1 MSSRRFRLPAL
12 VVSLGLL
19 TVAFA
24 VPGAASALT
33 ATTTS
38 ITASPSPAT
47 AGQSVTL
54 TATTTAPGIVSF
66 SYNGQVVGTAPTA
79 GAAATA
85 TGFNS
90 WSYTGNSVASRMAVD
105 NNGNILVATWNP
117 DDCGS
122 YRCQTKQL
130 TSGGINY
137 SPYESWNGPYV
148 MVSGLAGGSDGKIY
162 QAVYNGNAQNTVR
175 VSPSFSAASTTF
187 VSSASICDTCSAGQG
202 YITGMTIDANN
213 NLYITNGREGKILK
227 VTPAGV
233 VTTYASGLGSPIAGP
248 AFNNTTGVL
257 YYIDG
262 NKDIKQIPAGGGTP
276 TLLTAASCSLDTN
289 PASPWYGNGAQ
300 LAIDS
305 AGFIYGAQCGGV
317 TPTST
322 PNASPITQVNPTSGV
337 MREYMSWST
346 CMNGSLPNWAAGCG
360 GSTALAFIGDKMY
373 TAGASMDRSNV
384 MGMNTSG
391 YVATLTYTPT
401 IPGSFATGASLAP
414 TDSATYA
421 GSTGNGTLVVGPA
434 APSAPDLA
442 AASDLGTSSTD
453 DITSDNT
460 PLIEVPGTYATGDTI
475 TVTATKSG
483 SANVT
488 CSYVIPAT
496 GCSLGTLANGTWS
509 ITATDT
515 HPTGGTSVASSA
527 LSITVD
533 ATAPSAPSGVDLATS
548 SDSGSSSTDNATS
561 DTTPTMSASGG
572 STGDTMTLTATNGTT
587 TISCSYVLP
596 ASSCTMPTMT
606 DGTWSVTATLTD
618 PAGNTSTASSAL
630 SMTIDSTG
638 PAGLTP
644 DLLAGSDLGSS
655 PTDNVTSDNTP
666 TITIPG
672 QATGDVITITAAKA
686 GSTSVT
692 CTYTVG
698 ASTNCTLGTLADGGW
713 TITASVTDLAG
724 NAGTTLSLPI
734 TIDTSAPAAPSGVD
748 LAAASDT
755 GSSSTDNITSD
766 NTPTVSASGGTSGD
780 TMTLTATKSG
790 SANVTCTY
798 VLPLTSCD
806 LGTLADGTWNVSAT
820 LTDPAGNTSTA
831 SSPLSITV
839 DTTAPSA
846 PTAVDLAAASDTGS
860 SPTDNNTNDNTPTVS
875 ASGGTS
881 GDTMTLTATKAGSAN
896 VSCSYV
902 LPAASCDLGTL
913 TDGTWSITA
922 TLTDPAG
929 NTSTAS
935 SPLSITVN
943 TSVPTAPTGV
953 DLAASSD
960 TGRSSTDNVTTDTTP
975 TLSAAGG
982 ATGETITLTATNGAN
997 TVTCFYILPA
1007 ANCTMAAMADGT
1019 WSVTATITNIYGT
1032 VSAPSTPLSIT
1043 IDTSAPSAPTVDLAA
1058 SSDNGSSSTD
1068 NLTNDNTPQMA
1079 ALNANAGDTITVSA
1093 TPAGGGSAV
1102 TCTYIVG
1109 QQAGC
1114 DLPTLADG
1122 TWNVTMTATDPAGNT
1137 STVSAPL
1144 AITID
1149 TVAPTPPSAP
1159 TLDPASDTGTP
1170 GDGLTSDTTPTLSV
1184 TGGTNGD
1191 TVTITAVPSNGGTP
1205 ISCTFVIGQAS
1216 SCTLPTLPDGA
1227 YTVTVSATATDPAGN
1242 TSTSSSTLSIT
1253 VDTMPPTGPATP
1265 TLDPTSDTGTSS
1277 TDRVTADST
1286 PTMHVPGVPAGET
1299 ITLNATGPNGQTASC
1314 TFVASATVDSCDLG
1328 PLTDGSWSI
1337 SASSNAVD
1345 SAGNQAAPSAP
1356 VTIDIAA
1363 TAPTAPA
1370 RPKPVGDTT
1379 TDSSGTAQTMDT
1391 TPRFTVPG
1399 AAAPNTIT
1407 LNAVGP
1413 GGLTATCSYTPSAT
1427 VTGCT
1432 LGPLADGLWTI
1443 TPTQTNPAGVVS
1455 PAGAPYT
1462 IRIGPEPKPNLPPDP
1477 YKTDVTRQ
1485 ADGSGYD
1492 ATAWFAVP
1500 VDPSK
1505 VDAVIFVITDRNGN
1519 VIGRIRKP
1527 VTDSMTKATMRID
1540 KLPKGAKVS
1549 AYTVNRHGVSPRAPR
1564 YANVRHVDT
1573 RRNRTALP
1581 NGSYRL
1587 LGSPLGEDVI
1597 FEGASHVLTADA
1609 KTELDR
1615 LASIAKRKGG
1625 QLYITG
1631 FARRNGINSDGWLL
1645 RLSKRRAE
1653 AVATYLADR
1662 GVTGWITWNGVGP
1675 ATQTIGTPENRN
1687 VAIRW
1692 APVR

>member
-85 TGFNS
+85 SGFTS
-90 WSYTGNSVASRMAVD
+90 WSYTGNSSSLRLAANPTT
-105 NNGNILVATWNP
+105 NNLYISTWNP
-117 DDCGS
+117 EDCGGG
-122 YRCQTKQL
+122 RCQTKEL
-130 TSGGINY
+130 TPVGGVNY
-137 SPYESWNGPYV
+137 APFESWNGPWV
-148 MVSGLAGGSDGKIY
+148 MVSGLAVASNGTIY
-162 QAVYNGNAQNTVR
+162 EGVFNGNAQNTIR
-175 VSPSFSAASTTF
+175 KRTSIGAASTTF
-187 VSSASICDTCSAGQG
+187 VSSLDICGTCSAGQG

-233 VTTYASGLGSPIAGP
+233 VTTYASGLGAPIAGP
-248 AFNNTTGVL
+248 VFNNTTGVL

-262 NKDIKQIPAGGGTP
+262 NNDIKQIPAGGGTP
-276 TLLTAASCSLDTN
+276 TLLTAASCVIDAD
-289 PASPWYGNGAQ
+289 PASSFYGNGAQ
-300 LAIDS
+300 IALDS
-305 AGFIYGAQCGGV
+305 AGFLYSPQCGG
-317 TPTST
+317 TSPSGPPNGQPTT
-322 PNASPITQVNPTSGV
+322 QINPISGA
-337 MREYMSWST
+337 MREYMSWPT
-346 CMNGSLPNWAAGCG
+346 CTNGSLPNWAAGCG

-373 TAGASMDRSNV
+373 TAGASMGGSNV

-401 IPGSFATGASLAP
+401 IPGSFATVASLAP
-414 TDSATYA
+414 TNSATYA
-421 GSTGNGTLVVGPA
+421 GSTGSGTLVVGPT

-515 HPTGGTSVASSA
+515 HPTGGTSAASSA

-533 ATAPSAPSGVDLATS
+533 ATAPSAPSGVDLATG

-630 SMTIDSTG
+630 SMTSDSTG
-638 PAGLTP
+638 PTGLTP

-655 PTDNVTSDNTP
+655 STDNVTSDNTP

-672 QATGDVITITAAKA
+672 QATGDVVTVTASKS
-686 GSTSVT
+686 GSPDVT

-698 ASTNCTLGTLADGGW
+698 ASTNCTLGTLGDGAW
-713 TITASVTDLAG
+713 TISASITDLAG
-724 NAGTTLSLPI
+724 NTGTTLSLPVS
-734 TIDTSAPAAPSGVD
+734 IDSTAPSAPTGVD
-748 LAAASDT
+748 LASASDLGSSATDNVTSDSTPTMSAAGGSSGDTVTITATKGASTVTCTYVVPAASCDLGTLSDGTWNVSSTLTDPAGNTSSASPALPISIDTVAPSAPGAPDLASASDT
-755 GSSSTDNITSD
+755 GSSSTDNLTGDS
-766 NTPTVSASGGTSGD
+766 TPRIDVPGGT
-780 TMTLTATKSG
+780 T
-790 SANVTCTY
+790 
-798 VLPLTSCD
+798 
-806 LGTLADGTWNVSAT
+806 
-820 LTDPAGNTSTA
+820 
-831 SSPLSITV
+831 
-839 DTTAPSA
+839 
-846 PTAVDLAAASDTGS
+846 
-860 SPTDNNTNDNTPTVS
+860 
-875 ASGGTS
+875 
-881 GDTMTLTATKAGSAN
+881 
-896 VSCSYV
+896 
-902 LPAASCDLGTL
+902 
-913 TDGTWSITA
+913 
-922 TLTDPAG
+922 
-929 NTSTAS
+929 
-935 SPLSITVN
+935 
-943 TSVPTAPTGV
+943 
-953 DLAASSD
+953 
-960 TGRSSTDNVTTDTTP
+960 
-975 TLSAAGG
+975 
-982 ATGETITLTATNGAN
+982 
-997 TVTCFYILPA
+997 
-1007 ANCTMAAMADGT
+1007 
-1019 WSVTATITNIYGT
+1019 
-1032 VSAPSTPLSIT
+1032 
-1043 IDTSAPSAPTVDLAA
+1043 
-1058 SSDNGSSSTD
+1058 
-1068 NLTNDNTPQMA
+1068 
-1079 ALNANAGDTITVSA
+1079 GDTITVTA
-1093 TPAGGGSAV
+1093 TPAGGGTPV
-1102 TCTYIVG
+1102 TCTFVVG
-1109 QQAGC
+1109 AATGC
-1114 DLPTLADG
+1114 DLGPLADG
-1122 TWNVTMTATDPAGNT
+1122 QW
-1137 STVSAPL
+1137 
-1144 AITID
+1144 
-1149 TVAPTPPSAP
+1149 
-1159 TLDPASDTGTP
+1159 
-1170 GDGLTSDTTPTLSV
+1170 TT
-1184 TGGTNGD
+1184 
-1191 TVTITAVPSNGGTP
+1191 
-1205 ISCTFVIGQAS
+1205 
-1216 SCTLPTLPDGA
+1216 
-1227 YTVTVSATATDPAGN
+1227 SATATDPAGN
-1242 TSTSSSTLSIT
+1242 VGPATAGPSLSIDAT
-1253 VDTMPPTGPATP
+1253 APTGPATP
-1265 TLDPTSDTGTSS
+1265 TLDPTSDTGTSN
-1277 TDRVTADST
+1277 TDRVTADTT

-1527 VTDSMTKATMRID
+1527 VTDSMTNATMRID

-1581 NGSYRL
+1581 NGGYRL

-1687 VAIRW
+1687 VVIRW